1 MLPEIRDAVRAV
13 GAGKRLLQR
22 AQIVGVGTYDL
33 RAEPCEIPCG
43 FTVGS
48 SRERAD
54 DKSTGR
60 IVKQRAG
67 DAAALRSSCSEN
79 RDDAFARH
87 DAL

>member
-13 GAGKRLLQR
+13 GAGKGLLER
-22 AQIVGVGTYDL
+22 AQVVGVGAHDL

-43 FTVGS
+43 FAVGS
-48 SRERAD
+48 SRQRAD
-54 DKSTGR
+54 DKRAGR

-79 RDDAFARH
+79 RDDPFAGH